1 MAGLHEP
8 VHRINSNIHCWKV
21 KKKKKKKA
29 SGTVVVCHYLRER
42 KEHIYTYVPY
52 ANTFWKDTQETI
64 TVAASREGICTA
76 GDSCGREDFSL
87 LYFL

>member
-1 MAGLHEP
+1 M
-8 VHRINSNIHCWKV
+8 
-21 KKKKKKKA
+21 
-29 SGTVVVCHYLRER
+29 VVCHYLRER

-87 LYFL
+87 LYFLCVRAFWIFTMCMIYLFKNIQMVKKA